1 MQKLIV
7 TQRQEAGS
15 KNGRENA
22 RQKRKLVA
30 GGLGLIALATLMG
43 LAVHG
48 PLRAWGQ
55 GGGLASGR
63 QTEVPAPPHAE
74 LAGRTKARVQTAWGK
89 LPLYFTENR
98 GQVDGRVAY
107 YVQGQTTSLYFDTPQ
122 LDVYYQTPSF
132 KRRKYRVRR
141 YGDGPGLFVEC
152 KRKWGDRV
160 AKERTPIA
168 ADEVA
173 LLAHPLSLAT
183 WPAHWFHRSLLE
195 RSLLPACHIAYHRT
209 AYAGDLLLGK
219 LAQIGHAFLLA
230 HFAQH

>member
-107 YVQGQTTSLYFDTPQ
+107 YVQGQTTSLYFTAEGVTFA
-122 LDVYYQTPSF
+122 LT
-132 KRRKYRVRR
+132 
-141 YGDGPGLFVEC
+141 GPG
-152 KRKWGDRV
+152 
-160 AKERTPIA
+160 A
-168 ADEVA
+168 AQPSPKTSDLKGLLRPVA
-173 LLAHPLSLAT
+173 LRPT
-183 WPAHWFHRSLLE
+183 P
-195 RSLLPACHIAYHRT
+195 
-209 AYAGDLLLGK
+209 D
-219 LAQIGHAFLLA
+219 
-230 HFAQH
+230 